1 MRVEFGANDEGR
13 PISSGQAGSK
23 VRSSTE
29 LAHWDDWF
37 ASGRGFR
44 DADADEVRRL
54 VETVADVSP
63 RRALDVGCGL
73 GAYAAVLASLGWD
86 TLAVDWAE
94 SAVAAVRDRYAGLQ
108 PRLRVQRLDFSD
120 AGAVRR
126 SLPRRGFGLVTMR
139 LALAFLPDKAEV
151 GELVRELLVPG
162 GVWVVT
168 TPLAG
173 RLPDARRGIGVT
185 PADVAAFTEGWGE
198 GSWYDLEGGVR
209 CFVLR

>member
-1 MRVEFGANDEGR
+1 M
-13 PISSGQAGSK
+13 SM
-23 VRSSTE
+23 
-29 LAHWDDWF
+29 LAHWEDWF

-44 DADADEVRRL
+44 DTDADEVRRL

-73 GAYAAVLASLGWD
+73 GTYAARLASLGWD

-108 PRLRVQRLDFSD
+108 PRLRVQCLDFSD
-120 AGAVRR
+120 SGAVRR

-151 GELVRELLVPG
+151 GGLVRELLVPG
-162 GVWVVT
+162 GVWLIT

-173 RLPDARRGIGVT
+173 RLPDARRHIGVT
-185 PADVAAFTEGWGE
+185 AQDVAEFTEGWGE
-198 GSWYDLEGGVR
+198 GSWYELEGGLR
-209 CFVLR
+209 CFVLRNSRTGVR